1 MQRMIGG
8 ASVASGGALVGAAA
22 AVGGGVAGVA
32 AGMAGIPSM
41 VGNAAQLASA
51 QMGAADSKA
60 AGANGGEAPERS
72 MIGRAASLT
81 GATAKN
87 LASAPIRDVGRRMAG
102 TPGSNHGMATW
113 RMGADMANQRRL
125 LTDDKSKPVAPAAS
139 GATNT
144 NSIS

>member
-1 MQRMIGG
+1 
-8 ASVASGGALVGAAA
+8 A
-22 AVGGGVAGVA
+22 AGV
-32 AGMAGIPSM
+32 PSM

-60 AGANGGEAPERS
+60 AAANGGEAPSRS
-72 MIGRAASLT
+72 IVGRAAALT

-87 LASAPIRDVGRRMAG
+87 LAGASARDVGRRLTG

-125 LTDDKSKPVAPAAS
+125 LSDDNNKPPPPPP
-139 GATNT
+139 GGNT
-144 NSIS
+144 NNIS